1 MQEVKEMS
9 RADDIMNVA
18 NHFILERGYSA
29 FSYADIAGEIGI
41 QKASIHYHFPSKANL
56 VQSVVSRYRQ
66 EVKSNLTMLDRMPG
80 DPQQKLEQY
89 LNYWEGCLE
98 VKALDICLCA
108 LLASEIPILPDEVRS
123 EVKAHFQELTD
134 WFTKLLK
141 ESGEPMQYTAA
152 DISDEEMAH
161 GILAGIHGGML
172 AARTFNDVGQFR
184 MIKHQLLH
192 QIRKVNAEQ

>member
-1 MQEVKEMS
+1 MS
-9 RADDIMNVA
+9 RADEIMDVA

-56 VQSVVSRYRQ
+56 VQSVVGRYRQ
-66 EVKSNLTMLDRMPG
+66 QIKSNLALLDGMEG
-80 DPQQKLEQY
+80 DPQEKLTQY
-89 LNYWEGCLE
+89 LNYWEVCLE
-98 VKALDICLCA
+98 AQATDICLCA

-123 EVKAHFQELTD
+123 EIKAHFEELTD
-134 WFTKLLK
+134 WFTRLLK
-141 ESGEPMQYTAA
+141 ESKVPLQYTTA
-152 DISDEEMAH
+152 DVSDEEMAH

-184 MIKHQLLH
+184 MIKSGLLH
-192 QIRKVNAEQ
+192 QIHPAK